1 MEVIRLNAG
10 NDRNGNPR
18 RVYLMIENG
27 VIGGAFDEGY
37 AGFHAVPNLQAQ
49 NLTAHCPTFA
59 TTPAEY
65 RDILREFCHK
75 V

>member
-18 RVYLMIENG
+18 RVYVVLD
-27 VIGGAFDEGY
+27 GGAILKAYNEGY
-37 AGFHAVPNLQAQ
+37 SGFSSVLEDAAFELAKNA
-49 NLTAHCPTFA
+49 PTFA

-65 RDILREFCHK
+65 RSILK
-75 V
+75 LYS